1 MLNYDHTG
9 RVQKLQKKDTE
20 RLHPEP
26 LRSRYD
32 TSKMSPQDANS
43 RPVVEWQYYFISKI
57 NNIRKFFINKILWLG
72 IFDSYLRTNLSQ
84 NYHSSLLSRET
95 VALKISFRK
104 PPFKDILLIL
114 KDRCQ
119 SSLIFT
125 IENIWTYNCLL
136 QCPGL
141 PEISYQLQQIYFC
154 RCFNSRNCTDN
165 EREGEIAKGM
175 AI

>member
-20 RLHPEP
+20 RLHLEP

-43 RPVVEWQYYFISKI
+43 RPVVEWQDYFISKI

-84 NYHSSLLSRET
+84 NYHSS
-95 VALKISFRK
+95 
-104 PPFKDILLIL
+104 
-114 KDRCQ
+114 
-119 SSLIFT
+119 
-125 IENIWTYNCLL
+125 
-136 QCPGL
+136 
-141 PEISYQLQQIYFC
+141 
-154 RCFNSRNCTDN
+154 
-165 EREGEIAKGM
+165 
-175 AI
+175 